1 VRVSVTSVTVG
12 RGLCV
17 LPPSEKV
24 KRLPNEVELE
34 NRDLVRSRSLES
46 IAELPE
52 SHDDINPSPNPRSS
66 SAFNRARKKYEVL
79 GHFPVE
85 DAPDRGQVEEER
97 KSLELTVAKNQEE
110 LSSCGRERKDP
121 PGIYG
126 QHRRGSYEAL
136 LERGVPT
143 IIPGSSDEDDID
155 TPYLVDSD
163 VTLFHVRV
171 PDAEVAFSKHDAESS
186 LSTDHSSLKHLES
199 VARNHSASLPNPP
212 ADEVDEK
219 TKIND
224 KEPVTSGALSQR
236 ETQET
241 LPGAFRVAGIDAASI
256 TNHNEG
262 TIGIGDT
269 TTNMI
274 PVAAV
279 VDGTAVVDG
288 AALTSVEFEEHM
300 ANFLLRRGISAAVAI
315 VDEPPPRRNRMK
327 KVLKRFSRVFCR
339 SKK

>member
-1 VRVSVTSVTVG
+1 M
-12 RGLCV
+12 
-17 LPPSEKV
+17 
-24 KRLPNEVELE
+24 
-34 NRDLVRSRSLES
+34 
-46 IAELPE
+46 
-52 SHDDINPSPNPRSS
+52 
-66 SAFNRARKKYEVL
+66 
-79 GHFPVE
+79 
-85 DAPDRGQVEEER
+85 
-97 KSLELTVAKNQEE
+97 
-110 LSSCGRERKDP
+110 
-121 PGIYG
+121 
-126 QHRRGSYEAL
+126 
-136 LERGVPT
+136 
-143 IIPGSSDEDDID
+143 
-155 TPYLVDSD
+155 
-163 VTLFHVRV
+163 TLFHVRV